1 MDASTSLVDEYARL
15 PLCARALVPYALVIG
30 FVLNPLFS
38 LDDFVAF
45 CPGDILRRAQFHRVF
60 ASLLYIEGA
69 FSALRDRVGGVS
81 RRRALGAFARHV
93 EDSLSD
99 AVAASVLANAT
110 ATCFATIAGP
120 FAPAVFEVNFLG
132 GTGVFTSCFVL
143 FTREIARA
151 PANTDL
157 ATPFGVAMPAKRA
170 PYVTAVILVFLGGC
184 NPLEVLACL
193 YVGNAWAAN
202 GMVWATSERRYALAQ
217 LENGALRFA
226 SRQPGYVAVNGQMLP
241 VVSRDRSL
249 AIVLAQRRARSS
261 KVWWR
266 WCPPRRARRDADSAE
281 TANRSA
287 APAAAT
293 TPAAPATADDAPSA
307 SRGVDTRPKP
317 QTREERAAA
326 FAAAFER
333 RNADDADDA
342 RRLDASVSRDV
353 VRRRRRRFDSPRHSR
368 APVRTN
374 ERCSRI
380 VGVFCEARAA
390 MRQRRG
396 HARKHAYSLSDVR

>member
-69 FSALRDRVGGVS
+69 FSTLLVAWAAFRVVAPWERSRGTLRT
-81 RRRALGAFARHV
+81 
-93 EDSLSD
+93 LSD

-110 ATCFATIAGP
+110 TTCFATIVGA
-120 FAPAVFEVNFLG
+120 FVPAVFEVNFLG

-202 GMVWATSERRYALAQ
+202 GIVWATANDGTLAQ

-241 VVSRDRSL
+241 VVSRDSSSDSSSST
-249 AIVLAQRRARSS
+249 ASSFVEGVVAMVSNAARE
-261 KVWWR
+261 
-266 WCPPRRARRDADSAE
+266 ARRRFAE

-293 TPAAPATADDAPSA
+293 TPAAPATADEAPSA

-333 RNADDADDA
+333 RNSDDADD
-342 RRLDASVSRDV
+342 DA
-353 VRRRRRRFDSPRHSR
+353 
-368 APVRTN
+368 T
-374 ERCSRI
+374 
-380 VGVFCEARAA
+380 
-390 MRQRRG
+390 
-396 HARKHAYSLSDVR
+396 

>member
-1 MDASTSLVDEYARL
+1 
-15 PLCARALVPYALVIG
+15 
-30 FVLNPLFS
+30 
-38 LDDFVAF
+38 
-45 CPGDILRRAQFHRVF
+45 LRT
-60 ASLLYIEGA
+60 
-69 FSALRDRVGGVS
+69 
-81 RRRALGAFARHV
+81 
-93 EDSLSD
+93 LSD

-110 ATCFATIAGP
+110 ATCFATIVGA
-120 FAPAVFEVNFLG
+120 FVPAVFEVNFLG

-184 NPLEVLACL
+184 NPLEVLSCL

-202 GMVWATSERRYALAQ
+202 GIVWATPSDGALAQ

-241 VVSRDRSL
+241 VVSRDGSSGDSSSSTASSL
-249 AIVLAQRRARSS
+249 VEGVVAMVSNLARE
-261 KVWWR
+261 
-266 WCPPRRARRDADSAE
+266 ARRRFAQM
-281 TANRSA
+281 ANRSA

-293 TPAAPATADDAPSA
+293 TPAAPATADEAPSA
-307 SRGVDTRPKP
+307 SRGVVDTRPKP

-342 RRLDASVSRDV
+342 DDDAS
-353 VRRRRRRFDSPRHSR
+353 
-368 APVRTN
+368 
-374 ERCSRI
+374 
-380 VGVFCEARAA
+380 
-390 MRQRRG
+390 
-396 HARKHAYSLSDVR
+396 

>member
-1 MDASTSLVDEYARL
+1 MDVSTSLVDEYARL

-60 ASLLYIEGA
+60 TSLLYIEGA
-69 FSALRDRVGGVS
+69 FSALAIAWAAFRVVAPWERS
-81 RRRALGAFARHV
+81 RGTLRTV
-93 EDSLSD
+93 SD
-99 AVAASVLANAT
+99 AVSASVLANAT
-110 ATCFATIAGP
+110 ATCFATIAYP

-184 NPLEVLACL
+184 NPLEVLSCL

-202 GMVWATSERRYALAQ
+202 GMVWATISDGALAQ
-217 LENGALRFA
+217 LENGGLRFA
-226 SRQPGYVAVNGQMLP
+226 SRQPGYVAVNGQILP
-241 VVSRDRSL
+241 VVSRDGSSDSSSSTASSFVEGL
-249 AIVLAQRRARSS
+249 VAMVSAAARE
-261 KVWWR
+261 
-266 WCPPRRARRDADSAE
+266 ARRRFGQM
-281 TANRSA
+281 ANRSA
-287 APAAAT
+287 ATASAT
-293 TPAAPATADDAPSA
+293 TPAGPATIDDAPSA

-342 RRLDASVSRDV
+342 DADAS
-353 VRRRRRRFDSPRHSR
+353 
-368 APVRTN
+368 
-374 ERCSRI
+374 
-380 VGVFCEARAA
+380 
-390 MRQRRG
+390 
-396 HARKHAYSLSDVR
+396 